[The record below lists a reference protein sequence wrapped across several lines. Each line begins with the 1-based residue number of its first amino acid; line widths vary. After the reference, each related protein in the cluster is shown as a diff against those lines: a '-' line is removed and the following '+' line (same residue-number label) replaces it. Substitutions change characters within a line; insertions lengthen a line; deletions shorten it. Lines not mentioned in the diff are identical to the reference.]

1 MARMSR
7 VQAQPQ
13 LLTTAQAAAMLGVHP
28 NTIRNWSDAGI
39 LPTYRIGPRRDR
51 RFKRDD
57 LDRFLFE
64 NNGHGD
70 DGIDIQ

>member
-1 MARMSR
+1 M
-7 VQAQPQ
+7 Q
-13 LLTTAQAAAMLGVHP
+13 LLTTAQAAAVLGVHP

-57 LDRFLFE
+57 LEQFLLD
-64 NNGHGD
+64 NNGHNED
-70 DGIDIQ
+70 SAQ